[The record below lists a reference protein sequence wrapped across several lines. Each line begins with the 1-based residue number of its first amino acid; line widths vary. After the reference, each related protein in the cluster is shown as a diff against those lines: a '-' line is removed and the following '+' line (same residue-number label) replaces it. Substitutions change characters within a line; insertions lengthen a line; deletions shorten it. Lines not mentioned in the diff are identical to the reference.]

1 MRHVFHPNWFL
12 TVLLITTAGCAS
24 TPSRPRESGP
34 AAKIIAPAEQQKV
47 APTPKEIAVAAEAAF
62 QAQDWAVAEAAYRR
76 LLDLGLEP
84 NQNRSWMRLGHCRMA
99 LRKYP
104 AAIEA
109 FEQVKSGPALSTARY
124 DIVCALALQG
134 KSDAA
139 LDELDGALEA
149 GFSDANALAND
160 PDVASLRSSERF
172 AAALAKVKSAVPKKY
187 EPPVKAHQFDFWI
200 GEWNVVTPAGAQA
213 GTSRIEKI
221 LGGCA
226 LLENWT
232 SANGNSGK
240 SFNVFDAKKQEWRQH
255 WIDDSGTETF
265 YVGAFTDKC
274 MSLTSDQLD
283 PDGKQRLH
291 RMRFFDLGSEGV
303 RQWGEASE
311 DRGANWTTEFDLL
324 YKRK

>member
-1 MRHVFHPNWFL
+1 MRNVLPANWFL
-12 TVLLITTAGCAS
+12 LVFLITTAGCAS
-24 TPSRPRESGP
+24 TPSGQRESGGP
-34 AAKIIAPAEQQKV
+34 PKVIAPIEQQKP
-47 APTPKEIAVAAEAAF
+47 APTPGEIAAAADVAF
-62 QAQDWAVAEAAYRR
+62 QAQDWPAAEAAYRR
-76 LLDLGLEP
+76 LLELDP
-84 NQNRSWMRLGHCRMA
+84 SQNRSWMRLGRCRMA

-104 AAIEA
+104 EAIEA
-109 FEQVKSGPALSTARY
+109 FEQVKSGPALPTARY

-139 LDELDGALEA
+139 LDELDGAIEA
-149 GFSDANALAND
+149 GFGDANALAND
-160 PDVASLRSSERF
+160 PDLASLRASERY
-172 AAALAKVKSAVPKKY
+172 AAALAKVRSAVPKKY
-187 EPPVKAHQFDFWI
+187 EPPAEARQFDFWI

-226 LLENWT
+226 LLEDWT
-232 SANGNSGK
+232 SANGNNGK
-240 SFNVFDAKKQEWRQH
+240 SFNVYDAKKQEWRQH

-291 RMRFFDLGSEGV
+291 RMRFFDLGAEGV

-311 DRGANWTTEFDLL
+311 DRGANWTTEFDLF
-324 YKRK
+324 YRRK